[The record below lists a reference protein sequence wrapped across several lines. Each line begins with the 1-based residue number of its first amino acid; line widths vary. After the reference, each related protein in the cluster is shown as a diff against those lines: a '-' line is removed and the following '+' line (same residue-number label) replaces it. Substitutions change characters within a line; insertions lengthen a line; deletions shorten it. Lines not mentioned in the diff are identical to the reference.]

1 MTADPPKES
10 AAQPPAAVTLLC
22 RIFSVC
28 VLLFAL
34 EVESICADETSRLPL
49 ITDDRVVVL
58 QQGGYRTKTI
68 SCVIEDIT
76 GQTIIVRR
84 SGSTVNVIRLQDV
97 VSVQFRKSEE
107 FNAGLKKL
115 RERDWKTA
123 LTAFQS
129 AATTEK
135 RNWARREIN
144 AYLAQAYRG
153 LGEFEGSLAT
163 VEKIVQEDPDTRHIV
178 ELPLVWDERLPVE
191 NRIQLAVADLR
202 SPSVVRRLTAAS
214 ALLHESS
221 HEAAAVTVLKDLEKS
236 ATGVL
241 LELVRAQ
248 LWRLRLLH
256 PEQLREAEV
265 ASWGQQVREL
275 DRRTRS
281 GPEFVIGRAL
291 LATHDYDNAA
301 TSLLWM
307 PLLEPLDPPTTKAS
321 LHDAIKALEL
331 SGRDSEAER
340 LRQEYRLGES
350 MDERK

>member
-1 MTADPPKES
+1 MSADQSMKRAGSTTAFI
-10 AAQPPAAVTLLC
+10 C
-22 RIFSVC
+22 RW
-28 VLLFAL
+28 LHHL
-34 EVESICADETSRLPL
+34 SICILLVMSHYDSLSADETSRLPL
-49 ITDDRVVVL
+49 VTDDRVVVRSE
-58 QQGGYRTKTI
+58 GGYRTKTI
-68 SCVIEDIT
+68 SCVIEDIV

-84 SGSTVNVIRLQDV
+84 SGSTVNVIRLQEV

-107 FNAGLKKL
+107 FNEGLKKL
-115 RERDWKTA
+115 RARDWKTA
-123 LTAFQS
+123 LTSLQTAV
-129 AATTEK
+129 TTEN

-144 AYLAQAYRG
+144 AHLAQAYRA
-153 LGEFEGSLAT
+153 LGEFEGCLAT
-163 VEKIVQEDPDTRHIV
+163 VEKIVQDDPDTRHVV

-191 NRIQLAVADLR
+191 SRIQLAAADLK
-202 SPSVVRRLTAAS
+202 SPSEVRRLTAAS
-214 ALLHESS
+214 ALLQESS
-221 HEAAAVTVLKDLEKS
+221 QEAAAVAALKELEKS
-236 ATGVL
+236 ATGVF

-265 ASWGQQVREL
+265 ESWSQHVREL

-281 GPEFVIGRAL
+281 GPEFIIGRAL

-307 PLLEPLDPPTTKAS
+307 PLLEPLDPPTTNAS
-321 LHDAIKALEL
+321 LEDAITALEL

-350 MDERK
+350 MDERN